1 MVDYDEVIAVVV
13 TFSNPQNYSLPD
25 RSIGIFNEDLYGNKN
40 ETCSTTF
47 NIPVGTYEKRFEV
60 TTRGKYLKV
69 TGGYNSETIQSI
81 TVYYEMPISRSS
93 YRLSP
98 VQLSKNVSDTAP
110 SPQSETGNSGWISDG
125 DKEYQVITI
134 TATDNWQTVLENL
147 AVSDSSGNAYYYW
160 VEEINANNSYEV
172 SYKFEDGD
180 EIGSDTDTAINALT
194 PGDGV
199 ATIKNNYKESTGT
212 AMPSTGGTGT
222 QPYKVIG
229 FAMVGGALIMLGIRR
244 RKKHC

>member
-1 MVDYDEVIAVVV
+1 MSFGNNGNNIIQIV
-13 TFSNPQNYSLPD
+13 
-25 RSIGIFNEDLYGNKN
+25 SI
-40 ETCSTTF
+40 TF
-47 NIPVGTYEKRFEV
+47 NFDNKD
-60 TTRGKYLKV
+60 
-69 TGGYNSETIQSI
+69 SI
-81 TVYYEMPISRSS
+81 TYP
-93 YRLSP
+93 LSLFQFSLRNP
-98 VQLSKNVSDTAP
+98 NVNNVSETAP
-110 SPQSETGNSGWISDG
+110 SPLSETGNSGWIPDG
-125 DKEYQVITI
+125 DNKEYKQITI
-134 TATDNWQTVLENL
+134 TATDNWQTVLKNL

-180 EIGSDTDTAINALT
+180 NIDSNTDKVINALN

-212 AMPSTGGTGT
+212 TMPSTGGTGT

-229 FAMVGGALIMLGIRR
+229 FAVAGGALIMLGIRR